1 MTTALDSRSL
11 ADRVARA
18 PRPHDPA
25 QVPPIAA
32 RFADL
37 PATVRALLTG
47 TAGCSPYLAGL
58 MEREAEWLRE
68 ALAAPPEAS
77 LAAILEEA
85 GGHARRFDGS
95 LYRPNHTEGGVIA
108 AGDPGSWQRIRDA
121 LWHA

>member
-1 MTTALDSRSL
+1 MTTALASRSL

-77 LAAILEEA
+77 LAAILDEA
-85 GGHARRFDGS
+85 GGEDLAAREVARRHRHGDGV
-95 LYRPNHTEGGVIA
+95 RCR
-108 AGDPGSWQRIRDA
+108 Q
-121 LWHA
+121 